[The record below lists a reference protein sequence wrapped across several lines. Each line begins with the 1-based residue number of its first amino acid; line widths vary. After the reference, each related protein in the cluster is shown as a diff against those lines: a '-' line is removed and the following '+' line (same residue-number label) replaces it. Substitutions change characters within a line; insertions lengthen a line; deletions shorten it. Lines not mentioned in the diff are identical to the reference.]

1 MTSFEQIKTSI
12 VSKLKG
18 CSPGIRVQK
27 NDIEEG
33 IERPCFYIDI
43 KNVDIA
49 NLMGNFDEKNIAF
62 DILYFPKDKKN
73 NTLDILERMSELAKG
88 FNENRVIKIDEGY
101 LVEAEK
107 VKLFEVDKV
116 LHLTFEIDLSEEYEK
131 EAKEL
136 MEDLILKG
144 GENVN
149 K

>member
-1 MTSFEQIKTSI
+1 MTSFEQIRIAI
-12 VSKLKG
+12 VSKLKE

-43 KNVDIA
+43 KNVDMD
-49 NLMGNFDEKNIAF
+49 NLMSNFDEKNIAF

-73 NTLDILERMSELAKG
+73 NTIDLLERQSELSLG
-88 FNENRVIKIDEGY
+88 FNKNKVIKIDEGY
-101 LVEAEK
+101 LAEAEK

-116 LHLTFEIDLSEEYEK
+116 LHLTFELALAEEYEREK
-131 EAKEL
+131 KEL
-136 MEDLILKG
+136 MEDLKVKG
-144 GENVN
+144 GEYVN

>member
-12 VSKLKG
+12 VSKLKE

-43 KNVDIA
+43 KNVDMD

-73 NTLDILERMSELAKG
+73 NTIDILERQSELAEE
-88 FNENRVIKIDEGY
+88 FNKNRVIKIDKEY
-101 LVEAEK
+101 LAEAEK

-116 LHLTFEIDLSEEYEK
+116 LHLTFELSLSEEYLK
-131 EAKEL
+131 EEKEL
-136 MEDLILKG
+136 MEDLKVKG
-144 GENVN
+144 GEYVN

>member
-12 VSKLKG
+12 VSKLKE

-43 KNVDIA
+43 KNVDMD

-62 DILYFPKDKKN
+62 DIIYFPKDKKN
-73 NTLDILERMSELAKG
+73 NTIDILERQSELAEE
-88 FNENRVIKIDEGY
+88 FNKNRVIKIDKEY
-101 LVEAEK
+101 LAEAEK

-116 LHLTFEIDLSEEYEK
+116 LHLTFELSLSEEYLK
-131 EAKEL
+131 EEKEL
-136 MEDLILKG
+136 MEDLKVKG
-144 GENVN
+144 GEYVN